1 MQNQSS
7 LQRKPRRD
15 WKPIVLLR
23 LLLALAGVAFYSF
36 LAFFVVIFVIMAYII
51 HMVASFIQNPDFTR
65 RDAQRWTNRISWTWI
80 DGFAECWKFFMHG
93 GDQQVL
99 ATFFSQVSKPLIEF
113 CGMLWDAMT
122 FRE

>member
-1 MQNQSS
+1 MQNQSA
-7 LQRKPRRD
+7 LQQKPRRG

-23 LLLALAGVAFYSF
+23 LLLALLGIAFYSLLTLF
-36 LAFFVVIFVIMAYII
+36 AMVFVIMAYVI
-51 HMVASFIQNPDFTR
+51 HMVASFIQAPDFTR

-80 DGFAECWKFFMHG
+80 DGFGACWKFLIHG
-93 GDQQVL
+93 GDQQVFS
-99 ATFFSQVSKPLIEF
+99 TFFSQVSSPLIAF

>member
-7 LQRKPRRD
+7 LQQKPRRG
-15 WKPIVLLR
+15 WKPIILLR
-23 LLLALAGVAFYSF
+23 LLLALLGIAFYSF
-36 LAFFVVIFVIMAYII
+36 FAFFVVILVIMAYII
-51 HMVASFIQNPDFTR
+51 NMVASYIQPPDFTR

-80 DGFAECWKFFMHG
+80 DGFGACWKFLIHG
-93 GDQQVL
+93 GDQQVFS
-99 ATFFSQVSKPLIEF
+99 TFFSQVSKPLIEF

>member
-7 LQRKPRRD
+7 LQQKPRRG

-23 LLLALAGVAFYSF
+23 LLLALLGVVFYSLF
-36 LAFFVVIFVIMAYII
+36 AFVAMVVVITTYVI
-51 HMVASFIQNPDFTR
+51 HMIASFIQAPDFTR

-80 DGFAECWKFFMHG
+80 DGFGACWKFLIHG
-93 GDQQVL
+93 GDQQVFS
-99 ATFFSQVSKPLIEF
+99 TFFSQVGKPLIEF

>member
-7 LQRKPRRD
+7 LQQKPSFKG
-15 WKPIVLLR
+15 WKTVLIR
-23 LLLALAGVAFYSF
+23 LLLALVGVAFYSF
-36 LAFFVVIFVIMAYII
+36 FAFFVVIFVIMAYII
-51 HMVASFIQNPDFTR
+51 NMVASFIQNPDFTS
-65 RDAQRWTNRISWTWI
+65 RDARRWTNRISWTWI
-80 DGFAECWKFFMHG
+80 DGFAQCWKFFMHG

-113 CGMLWDAMT
+113 CGKVWDAMT

>member
-7 LQRKPRRD
+7 LQQKPRRG

-23 LLLALAGVAFYSF
+23 LLLALLGVVFYSLF
-36 LAFFVVIFVIMAYII
+36 ACVVIVFVIMVYAI
-51 HMVASFIQNPDFTR
+51 HMIASFIQAPDFTR

-80 DGFAECWKFFMHG
+80 DGFVECWKFLLHG
-93 GDQQVL
+93 GDQRVFS
-99 ATFFSQVSKPLIEF
+99 TFFSQVSKPLIEF

>member
-7 LQRKPRRD
+7 LQQQPRRG
-15 WKPIVLLR
+15 WKPIILLR
-23 LLLALAGVAFYSF
+23 LLLALLGIAFYSF
-36 LAFFVVIFVIMAYII
+36 FTFFVIVFVIMAYII
-51 HMVASFIQNPDFTR
+51 NMVASFIQNPDFTR

-80 DGFAECWKFFMHG
+80 DGFVACWKFLIHG
-93 GDQQVL
+93 GDQQL
-99 ATFFSQVSKPLIEF
+99 FSTFISQVSSPLIAF